1 MTGNQ
6 RADTFKLVTANW
18 QEGFDDLAH
27 SLTQAC
33 QVHYATRLVSVAVF
47 GSIGRWTMRPDSDID
62 LLIVASP
69 LPDGRMRRIEEFRP
83 VEDSLE
89 LEIRSKRRLGIHT
102 YRSPIF
108 KTREEISSRPSIL
121 LDMTEDARILFDR
134 DGFLVGQL
142 EALKERL
149 RELGARRVFQG
160 EFWWWDL
167 KPDLKPGE
175 VFQL

>member
-1 MTGNQ
+1 MIGNQ
-6 RADTFKLVTANW
+6 RTDTFKLVARNW
-18 QEGFDDLAH
+18 QERFDDLVD

-33 QVHYATRLVSVAVF
+33 EVHYGARLVSVAIF
-47 GSIGRWTMRPDSDID
+47 GSIGRRTMRPDSDID

-69 LPDGRMRRIEEFRP
+69 LPDGRMRRVEEFRP

-89 LEIRSKRRLGIHT
+89 PEILSKRRFGIHT
-102 YRSPIF
+102 YLSPIF
-108 KTREEISSRPSIL
+108 KTPEEISSRPPIL
-121 LDMTEDARILFDR
+121 LDLTEDARILFDR
-134 DGFLVGQL
+134 DGFLAGQL

-149 RELGARRVFQG
+149 QELGARRVFQG